1 MTAHHDFLLSG
12 LARPAHVDAM
22 LDEICEHFVEHADVH
37 RDLGMA
43 TLHSDDWTIE
53 IAREDDLLR
62 IALGCDSE
70 EELEATRTMFAEHLY
85 YFAGDEPFSLD
96 WARPAPQITPANLQ
110 EVTVVSTAV
119 ITPKMR
125 RVTFACTDVK
135 PFLDHHM
142 HVRLLVPPRGRK
154 PRWPALKEDG
164 RIGWP
169 TGEDA
174 LVVRIYTI
182 RSVDAEKGHVSIDF
196 LQHPA
201 EGIATPGA
209 DFARDAKPGDRVAL
223 MGPGGGG
230 LPDAER
236 IFLAGDESALPA
248 IARMAEEAPA
258 GVTLQAIIE
267 VEDAAEEQVFQTAAN
282 LSVRWLHRSAYA
294 AEDAGVLR
302 REACAAVEGLDDDSF
317 VWFACEKDDVRA
329 FKAHLAARGRNRRKQ
344 YCAWYWERGAAATT
358 D

>member
-37 RDLGMA
+37 RDSGTA

-53 IAREDDLLR
+53 IVREGDTLR

-85 YFAGDEPFSLD
+85 YFAGEEPFALD
-96 WARPAPQITPANLQ
+96 WARPAPKITPANLQ
-110 EVTVVSTAV
+110 EVTVVSTEIV
-119 ITPKMR
+119 TPRMH
-125 RVTFACTDVK
+125 RVTFACADVI
-135 PFLDHHM
+135 PFLENHM
-142 HVRLLVPPRGRK
+142 HVRLLVPPKGRRA
-154 PRWPALKEDG
+154 RWPELKEDG

-169 TGEDA
+169 KGEDE

-182 RSVDAEKGHVSIDF
+182 RSVNAEKGEVSIDI

-201 EGIATPGA
+201 EGVATPGA
-209 DFARDAKPGDRVAL
+209 DFARDAKRGDRVAL

-230 LPDAER
+230 LPDATH
-236 IFLAGDESALPA
+236 IFCAGDESALPA

-267 VEDAAEEQVFQTAAN
+267 VEDASEEQVIHSAAN
-282 LSVRWLHRSAYA
+282 LSVRWLHRSTYA
-294 AEDAGVLR
+294 AGDSDVLG
-302 REACAAVEGLDDDSF
+302 REARAAVEGIDADTF
-317 VWFACEKDDVRA
+317 VWFACEKQDVRA
-329 FKAHLAARGRNRRKQ
+329 FKAHLASLGRNRRKQ
-344 YCAWYWERGAAATT
+344 YCAWYWERGVSAST
-358 D
+358 